1 MPRMTVFH
9 SLCTNPD
16 IIFLM
21 KASIIFVSNPIEVE
35 MWLSWAFDK
44 NPSPNTWW
52 MVPKYNIVLKPI
64 FELCKVW
71 SLKNLW
77 NKEWKKSCLRSA
89 DFQQVNSCWLQ
100 PRKLSPCILS
110 GGYLRLR
117 LLRKVIFI
125 SASLRNFL
133 VQTKLQGGHP
143 HQVQPQGG
151 NLHQAQ
157 NQGGHPR
164 QVQGSFFHQVKV
176 KEGLYHQV
184 QLKRGLLQAQFQWG
198 FIKNSLREVI
208 STKYTSRESMF
219 ARYISTEFIFT
230 KHSSS

>member
-9 SLCTNPD
+9 SWCTNPD

-77 NKEWKKSCLRSA
+77 NKEWKKSYLRSA
-89 DFQQVNSCWLQ
+89 DFQQVNSCWSQ
-100 PRKLSPCILS
+100 PRKLSPYLFS
-110 GGYLRLR
+110 GGYLRLP

-157 NQGGHPR
+157 NQGGHLR
-164 QVQGSFFHQVKV
+164 QVQGSFFHQAKV
-176 KEGLYHQV
+176 K
-184 QLKRGLLQAQFQWG
+184 
-198 FIKNSLREVI
+198 
-208 STKYTSRESMF
+208 
-219 ARYISTEFIFT
+219 
-230 KHSSS
+230 